1 MEISSNTYRQT
12 IGYLIILLLSIYA
25 VILTGKTYVKLLNDI
40 TNNEL
45 ITIEIYRRFLRWS
58 TKAL

>member
-1 MEISSNTYRQT
+1 MEILSNTYRQ
-12 IGYLIILLLSIYA
+12 IISYLIILLLSIYT

-45 ITIEIYRRFLRWS
+45 GTIGIYRRFLR
-58 TKAL
+58 

>member
-45 ITIEIYRRFLRWS
+45 ITIEIYRRFLR
-58 TKAL
+58 